1 MTAGANHTVSPFALE
16 AIQLS
21 KYYGE
26 QPALRQVEF
35 GLRPGEV
42 LVLLGP
48 NGAGK
53 TTLLH
58 LLALLAPATSGSVR
72 IGGVE
77 MAGAARLAAKASIGL
92 LSHQTFLYEELTA
105 RENLEF
111 FARLY
116 GLSDRAARVE
126 RQLEAA
132 GLAEVGDQLVRHFS
146 RGMRQRLALGRAFL
160 HEPDLALLDEPFTGL
175 DESATRAL
183 CDLVARWRA
192 AGRTIVFSSHDQRQA
207 LELATTVLVLERG
220 RMTHFGENTPPS
232 APRASISGT
241 GSKTGSEAGRA

>member
-1 MTAGANHTVSPFALE
+1 MSFFALE
-16 AIQLS
+16 AIRLS

-26 QPALRQVEF
+26 HPALRQVGF
-35 GLRPGEV
+35 ALRRGEV
-42 LVLLGP
+42 LALLGP

-58 LLALLAPATSGSVR
+58 LLALLARPTGGSVR

-77 MAGAARLAAKASIGL
+77 MEGTARLAAKASIGL

-116 GLSDRAARVE
+116 GLVGAAARVQQ
-126 RQLEAA
+126 QLEAA

-146 RGMRQRLALGRAFL
+146 RGMRQRLALARTFL

-183 CDLVARWRA
+183 RDLLGRWRA
-192 AGRTIVFSSHDQRQA
+192 AGRTVIFSSHDPRQA
-207 LELATTVLVLERG
+207 LELATRVLVLERG
-220 RMTHFGENTPPS
+220 RITQFGENTEQAATSVKKISPS
-232 APRASISGT
+232 ET
-241 GSKTGSEAGRA
+241 QDTK